1 MLIDGLTVA
10 SQILSELEQEVSTYP
25 EPPGLA
31 VIIIGDNPASRV
43 YVNMKTSKANKL
55 GFSSTVHRLPSNTSL
70 PEILK
75 LIGSLNSDPSIHGI
89 LVQLPL
95 PNHLNEQT
103 IIQNIAPEKD
113 VDGLHPVNMGKL
125 LLGRSDGFTPC
136 TPAGIVTLLTHYQI
150 PIQGKHV
157 VVLGRSNI
165 VGKPLAALLMQKH
178 PQANATVTLAH
189 SQSLQIQELLQSA
202 DILITAIGIPNF
214 IKRDMVSSKT
224 VIIDVGINRVPNE
237 QTSSGYTLV
246 GDADFKNLVD
256 HCKAI
261 TPVPGGV
268 GPMTVAM
275 LMKNTCE
282 SFKRSLS

>member
-1 MLIDGLTVA
+1 
-10 SQILSELEQEVSTYP
+10 
-25 EPPGLA
+25 
-31 VIIIGDNPASRV
+31 
-43 YVNMKTSKANKL
+43 MKTNKANKL
-55 GFSSTVHRLPSNTSL
+55 GFSSTVYRLPSNTSL
-70 PEILK
+70 REVLQ
-75 LIGSLNSDPSIHGI
+75 LIETLNLDPSIHGI

-95 PNHLNEQT
+95 PSHLNEQT

-113 VDGLHPVNMGKL
+113 VDGLHPMNMGKL

-136 TPAGIVTLLTHYQI
+136 TPAGIVELLTHYQI

-157 VVLGRSNI
+157 VILGRSNI

-189 SQSLQIQELLQSA
+189 SQSQQIQELIQSA
-202 DILITAIGIPNF
+202 DILIAAIGSPKF
-214 IKRDMVSSKT
+214 IRKDMVSSKT
-224 VIIDVGINRVPNE
+224 VVIDVGINRVPTA

-246 GDADFKNLVD
+246 GDADFENLVN